1 MISFVVV
8 ADVVDVVA
16 DVVVVAVDD
25 TVSADHITI
34 ALIMPGKR
42 TCGKWTP
49 DLGPLA
55 TRNSEHCSNHARQ
68 THMWQMDPG
77 ALTTCHQKFRARES

>member
-16 DVVVVAVDD
+16 DVVVDVAVGD

-55 TRNSEHCSNHARQ
+55 WTPALGPLATGELGRCI
-68 THMWQMDPG
+68 DPG
-77 ALTTCHQKFRARES
+77 PRR

>member
-8 ADVVDVVA
+8 ADVVDVV
-16 DVVVVAVDD
+16 VVVVAVDD

-34 ALIMPGKR
+34 ALIMQGKR

-49 DLGPLA
+49 DLRPLA
-55 TRNSEHCSNHARQ
+55 TRNSEPGRARRI
-68 THMWQMDPG
+68 DPG
-77 ALTTCHQKFRARES
+77 PRRGPRT